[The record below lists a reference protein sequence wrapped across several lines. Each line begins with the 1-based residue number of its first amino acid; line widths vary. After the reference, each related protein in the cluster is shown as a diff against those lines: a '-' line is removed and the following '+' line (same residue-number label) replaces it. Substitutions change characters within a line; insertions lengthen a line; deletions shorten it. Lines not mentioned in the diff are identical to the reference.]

1 MQLSRREK
9 SAADIDDHHIDYL
22 FPQNGGLLRNKIIN
36 LYAQKDGQGSQYIRY
51 LAHLLYNFA

>member
-51 LAHLLYNFA
+51 LARLFI

>member
-1 MQLSRREK
+1 MQLSRREN
-9 SAADIDDHHIDYL
+9 SAADIDYL

-51 LAHLLYNFA
+51 LARLFI